1 MNRPVRDPGWGCQT
15 ASEACSVRNKI
26 HSFVLTNECCSFSL
40 ANMRT
45 IFQTPI
51 FKHLTRQDVSDV
63 ALVGVAAAI
72 VGLSFGAIA
81 TGGGFPVW
89 VPIVMSLVVFAGASQ
104 FAAIGVIL
112 AGGSPLAAV
121 LAGLILNARHL
132 PFGFT
137 VANRLRASVLERILG
152 SHVLTDESL
161 AFALKDSDPDRSRAL
176 YWACSL
182 SLFVS
187 WNAGTAIGAIM
198 GETLGDAA
206 TFGLDA
212 AFPAVLLALV
222 LPALKDRR
230 TQAAAGIG
238 AAVGLLLTPYLPA
251 GVPVLVSLV
260 GLVAL
265 IGQKHQTEPLTRE
278 EPAE

>member
-1 MNRPVRDPGWGCQT
+1 
-15 ASEACSVRNKI
+15 
-26 HSFVLTNECCSFSL
+26 
-40 ANMRT
+40 MRT
-45 IFQTPI
+45 TFQTVRVPNL
-51 FKHLTRQDVSDV
+51 FRPLTRRDLSDV
-63 ALVGVAAAI
+63 GLVGVAAAI

-89 VPIVMSLVVFAGASQ
+89 VPVVMSLVVFAGASQ

-112 AGGSPLAAV
+112 AGGSPFAAV

-132 PFGFT
+132 PFGFS
-137 VANRLRASVLERILG
+137 VAGHLRGGLLERLVG
-152 SHVLTDESL
+152 AHVLTDESL

-176 YWACSL
+176 YWACAL
-182 SLFVS
+182 TLFLS
-187 WNAGTAIGAIM
+187 WNAGTAVGAVM

-206 TFGLDA
+206 SLGLDA

-222 LPALKDRR
+222 LPALKDPRTRR
-230 TQAAAGIG
+230 AAGIG
-238 AAVGLLLTPYLPA
+238 AAAGLALTPYLPA

-265 IGQKHQTEPLTRE
+265 LGRRQTQTQTKTKTKTLAPTTNQPPEQ
-278 EPAE
+278 AE

>member
-1 MNRPVRDPGWGCQT
+1 MW
-15 ASEACSVRNKI
+15 
-26 HSFVLTNECCSFSL
+26 
-40 ANMRT
+40 T

-51 FKHLTRQDVSDV
+51 FKPLTRQDLRDV

-112 AGGSPLAAV
+112 AGGSPVAAV

-132 PFGFT
+132 PFGFSI
-137 VANRLRASVLERILG
+137 ADRLKGSLLQRILG
-152 SHVLTDESL
+152 AHVLTDESL
-161 AFALKDSDPDRSRAL
+161 AFALKDSDPQRSRAL
-176 YWACSL
+176 YWACAL
-182 SLFVS
+182 SLFLS
-187 WNAGTAIGAIM
+187 WNIGTAVGAVM

-230 TQAAAGIG
+230 TQAAAGLG

-260 GLVAL
+260 GLIAL
-265 IGQKHQTEPLTRE
+265 IGQKHGTEPLPSE